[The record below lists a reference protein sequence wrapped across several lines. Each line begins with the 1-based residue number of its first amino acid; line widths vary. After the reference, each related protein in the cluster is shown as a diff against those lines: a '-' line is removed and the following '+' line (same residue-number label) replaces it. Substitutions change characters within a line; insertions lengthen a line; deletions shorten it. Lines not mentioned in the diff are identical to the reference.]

1 MNQSYSSQC
10 VCPAVVAGRNYQR
23 LVDGEPGVGGHEGA
37 GRGWGRRCEEDQR
50 EGVGS
55 AGVQS

>member
-10 VCPAVVAGRNYQR
+10 VCPVVGAGRNFQR
-23 LVDGEPGVGGHEGA
+23 LVGGEQGVGGHEGA
-37 GRGWGRRCEEDQR
+37 GRGWGRRCEEDQW

-55 AGVQS
+55 AGAQS